1 MIRYR
6 FGLGLLSVLGA
17 GFLAGCSHE
26 AELYKRP
33 ESPIADNWPPSA
45 TTTGTRQAKDIRWQD
60 FFSDPRL
67 QGLISAALEKNRD
80 LKISLARIAET
91 RAQLGVVQADKLPTA
106 NLAGNMLNTRIP
118 ANLTGTNTPTTSRRS
133 ELTIGAVSYEIDFW
147 GRVAATNEAAL
158 AGFLASGEAR
168 KALNISLI
176 SEIANTYFTLLELE
190 QRIAITREVVETR
203 RQGYELMQQGFKHGA
218 AARSEMLLAESL
230 FETAQAEL
238 AMIEHQRALAEH
250 SLKLLTDDT
259 GTSLPLGK
267 RLHEQDV
274 SNDLAAGVP
283 SEVLLTRPDILAAEQ
298 RLKEAHANL
307 NAARTAFLPKILLT
321 ASLGLAS
328 RGLAGLFASDSGNWL
343 FQPTISQPLFD
354 GGRTAGLIDMATA
367 RKNIAVADYEKTIQQ
382 AFREV
387 ADLLAVRAS
396 LAKQRKATE
405 AAARAQAE
413 RFVVADARFKAGS
426 ISRIDV
432 LDAKRELLAARQ
444 GLIQIQRSQLSAA
457 AQLYKALG
465 GGSDNNVERDQKPQ

>member
-1 MIRYR
+1 VIRYR
-6 FGLGLLSVLGA
+6 PRLWLSPLIGAYLLT
-17 GFLAGCSHE
+17 GCSHE
-26 AELYKRP
+26 AELYRRP
-33 ESPIADNWPPSA
+33 DTPIAENWPPSA
-45 TTTGTRQAKDIRWQD
+45 TIVGSRQVKDIRWQD

-67 QGLISAALEKNRD
+67 RMLIATAMDKNRD
-80 LKISLARIAET
+80 LRIALARIAET
-91 RAQLGVVQADKLPTA
+91 RAQLGVVQADKLPSA
-106 NLAGNMLNTRIP
+106 NLSGNMMNTRIP
-118 ANLTGTNTPTTSRRS
+118 ANLTGTNTPTTSRRN
-133 ELTIGAVSYEIDFW
+133 ELAIGTVSYEIDFW
-147 GRVAATNEAAL
+147 GRVASINEAAL
-158 AGFLASGEAR
+158 ASFLASEEAR
-168 KALNISLI
+168 KALRISLI

-190 QRIAITREVVETR
+190 QRIALTREVVETR
-203 RQGYELMQQGFKHGA
+203 RQGYDLMQQGFRYGA

-230 FETAQAEL
+230 LETAQAEL

-250 SLKLLTDDT
+250 SLTVLTGDT
-259 GTSLPLGK
+259 GKSLPAGK

-274 SNDLAAGVP
+274 SNDLAAGLP
-283 SEVLLTRPDILAAEQ
+283 SEVLLARPDIAAAEQ

-328 RGLAGLFASDSGNWL
+328 RGLTGLFATDSGNWL
-343 FQPTISQPLFD
+343 FQPSLSQPLFD
-354 GGRTAGLIDMATA
+354 GGRTAGMVDMAVA
-367 RKNIAVADYEKTIQQ
+367 RKNSAVADYEKAIQQ

-465 GGSDNNVERDQKPQ
+465 GGNNDDENLNQK